1 MEKFTIINDK
11 EFNNE
16 RILHK
21 WNHVLNAL
29 NVEDEELRLFI
40 SLYAEYFQMEHT
52 KNETPSALY
61 NSTWAPYPVSPP
73 KFFVLNEKFDL
84 SRELLPTNIKI
95 LSKLNLK
102 GKHYEIKSGLPERI
116 ITIPISNETYSDIKN
131 ADIND
136 VLWMLENILE
146 NKLVNDVNLELETN
160 NEFYIDSLIDSIM
173 IKDVS
178 FKSEESTDNT
188 SVWEI
193 KYEIVL
199 TTKYESKRSL

>member
-21 WNHVLNAL
+21 WNHVLNTL

-52 KNETPSALY
+52 KN
-61 NSTWAPYPVSPP
+61 NSTWTPYPVSPP
-73 KFFVLNEKFDL
+73 KFFLLNEKFDI

-102 GKHYEIKSGLPERI
+102 DKHYEIKNSLPERI
-116 ITIPISNETYSDIKN
+116 IVIPISSETYSDIKN
-131 ADIND
+131 TDIND
-136 VLWMLENILE
+136 VLWKLENILE
-146 NKLVNDVNLELETN
+146 NKLVNDINLELETN
-160 NEFYIDSLIDSIM
+160 NEIYIDSLIDSIM
-173 IKDVS
+173 IKDIS
-178 FKSEESTDNT
+178 FKSEESTDT

-199 TTKYESKRSL
+199 TTKYESIRCSNLNM

>member
-11 EFNNE
+11 EFDNE
-16 RILHK
+16 RILQK

-29 NVEDEELRLFI
+29 NVDDEKLRLFV

-61 NSTWAPYPVSPP
+61 NSTWAPYVSPP
-73 KFFVLNEKFDL
+73 KFFVLNEIFDL

-102 GKHYEIKSGLPERI
+102 DKHYEIKNGLSERI
-116 ITIPISNETYSDIKN
+116 VTIPISNETYSDIKN

-136 VLWMLENILE
+136 VLWKLENILV
-146 NKLVNDVNLELETN
+146 NKLVNDINLELETN
-160 NEFYIDSLIDSIM
+160 NEFYVDSLIDSIM
-173 IKDVS
+173 IKDSS